1 MNFPPEFYTLSA
13 HERKYIIDAQV
24 KISDNETKVRISQ
37 ANNETKVRISDNEAQ
52 VKISDNELIRTY
64 QGNPD
69 KLREILSLNSLGL
82 LKGIIC

>member
-1 MNFPPEFYTLSA
+1 MNFPPEFYALSA
-13 HERKYIIDAQV
+13 QERKYIVDAQV
-24 KISDNETKVRISQ
+24 RISDNETKVRISQ
-37 ANNETKVRISDNEAQ
+37 ANNEAQ